1 MWGGG
6 CSRSLPHPF
15 REGTEMPTII
25 TVNDLRTILGVSVS
39 LYPDSVLADIIDAA
53 EQVTLP
59 MLVKYHSAIDAVEL
73 NGNVA
78 TYHVLGTNNF
88 SKGQSVIITGCS
100 APFDGTFTI
109 LSSNDFDQD
118 ITFYEANSSLYV
130 DNVYT
135 RAKPFFTVAITNAD
149 VSPRKVIPS
158 GTATLSGAS
167 TYVGNPVVEQA
178 VTALSKE
185 IFQAR
190 NSSGGA
196 IQGVDFNISPFALG
210 RSLFNRVSGML
221 GGLLDVETMIG

>member
-1 MWGGG
+1 
-6 CSRSLPHPF
+6 
-15 REGTEMPTII
+15 MPTII
-25 TVNDLRTILGVSVS
+25 SVSDLRAILGVSVS

-59 MLVKYHSAIDAVEL
+59 MLVKYSSAIDAVEL
-73 NGNVA
+73 NNNVA
-78 TYHVLGTNNF
+78 TYQVLGTNNF
-88 SKGQSVIITGCS
+88 SKGQSVIITGCAS
-100 APFDGTFTI
+100 PFNGTFTI
-109 LSSNDFDQD
+109 LTSNEFDSD
-118 ITFYEANSSLYV
+118 VSFYESNSARYI
-130 DNVYT
+130 DAIYT
-135 RAKPFFTVAITNAD
+135 PGKPFFTVALNNAD
-149 VSPRKVIPS
+149 ITPRKVIPS
-158 GTATLSGAS
+158 GTVTLSGAS

-196 IQGVDFNISPFALG
+196 IQGVDFQISPFALG

>member
-1 MWGGG
+1 VWGAVAPD
-6 CSRSLPHPF
+6 RSPHPF

-25 TVNDLRTILGVSVS
+25 TVSDLRTLLGVSVS

-73 NGNVA
+73 SGNVA

-88 SKGQSVIITGCS
+88 SKGQSVIITGVG
-100 APFDGTFTI
+100 APFNGTFTI
-109 LSSNDFDQD
+109 LSSNAFDQD
-118 ITFYEANSSLYV
+118 VTFYEANSSLYV
-130 DNVYT
+130 DGMYT
-135 RAKPFFTVAITNAD
+135 AARPFFTVAITNAD

-221 GGLLDVETMIG
+221 GGLLDVETMVG

>member
-1 MWGGG
+1 MWGAVAPD
-6 CSRSLPHPF
+6 RSPHPF

-39 LYPDSVLADIIDAA
+39 LYPDTVLADIIDAA

-59 MLVKYHSAIDAVEL
+59 MLVKYSSAIDAVEL
-73 NGNVA
+73 NSNIA
-78 TYHVLGTNNF
+78 TYKVLGTNNF
-88 SKGQSVIITGCS
+88 AKDQSVIITGVG
-100 APFDGTFTI
+100 APFNGTFTI
-109 LSSNDFDQD
+109 
-118 ITFYEANSSLYV
+118 ANINEEETY
-130 DNVYT
+130 
-135 RAKPFFTVAITNAD
+135 FTVAITNANIL
-149 VSPRKVIPS
+149 PRKVIPS

-196 IQGVDFNISPFALG
+196 IQGVDFQISPFALG

-221 GGLLDVETMIG
+221 GGLLDVETMVG